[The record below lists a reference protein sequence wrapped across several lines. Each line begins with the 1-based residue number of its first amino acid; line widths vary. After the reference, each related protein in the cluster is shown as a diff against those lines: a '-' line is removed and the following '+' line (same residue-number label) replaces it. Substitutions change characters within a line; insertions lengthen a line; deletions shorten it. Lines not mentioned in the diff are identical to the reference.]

1 MKKLKDVSFNK
12 SRRISVFIGILIFLL
27 TTSILSIK
35 LKYSFYAS
43 LPIGIIV
50 GEVMYSMIF
59 SIFDGPIKNV
69 YRKRLRIS
77 VVYQNLATEVK
88 CKSIELNPY
97 ATRYNSFGNCR
108 FYAILLTDNKVW
120 ISIDAQKEN
129 GDFIPRA
136 YEIVDL
142 SRFYQFFEFI

>member
-12 SRRISVFIGILIFLL
+12 SRHISVFIGILIFLL

-35 LKYSFYAS
+35 LKYSFYES

-50 GEVMYSMIF
+50 GEVMYSIIF
-59 SIFDGPIKNV
+59 SIFDGPTKNV

-77 VVYQNLATEVK
+77 VVYQNSATEVK

-97 ATRYNSFGNCR
+97 ATSVFV
-108 FYAILLTDNKVW
+108 K
-120 ISIDAQKEN
+120 
-129 GDFIPRA
+129 
-136 YEIVDL
+136 
-142 SRFYQFFEFI
+142 